1 MELSKKGK
9 TMKKSKN
16 RAFTLAEVM
25 IVLTVIGI
33 LSAILLPVAW
43 HSTPDK
49 NLLKFKKGYNT
60 FSTVIR
66 EIVSN
71 GEYYLPGDLSKKPDG
86 TGFSDKN
93 EDDMSWACNA
103 MASVL
108 SYKKHECFYK
118 DNGAFQIKTDLAG
131 YDGYFSVD
139 NSADVGLGVAKMKEF
154 IDASCIDTSGIYMHG
169 PGTSYMSTNFNDSVV
184 YVLGTDDIHYID
196 LAISSFFYDDSY
208 KIFCIDIDGE
218 GGVKPFGFGVRA
230 DGKIM
235 TGARADRWLE
245 RDLNQEKYACC
256 PKTHR
261 QAYRWGSGATR
272 DICDVGEEVCA
283 E

>member
-1 MELSKKGK
+1 
-9 TMKKSKN
+9 MKKSKN

-43 HSTPDK
+43 RSTPDK

-60 FSTVIR
+60 FSAVIR
-66 EIVSN
+66 ELVSN

-93 EDDMSWACNA
+93 EDDMAWACNA
-103 MASVL
+103 IASML

-118 DNGAFQIKTDLAG
+118 DHGAFQIKTDLSG
-131 YDGYFSVD
+131 YGGYLSIS
-139 NSADVGLGVAKMKEF
+139 NAASASYETEKIKQFL
-154 IDASCIDTSGIYMHG
+154 DASCVDTSEVYMNG
-169 PGTSYMSTNFNDSVV
+169 AGSDTFDSSVV

-196 LAISSFFYDDSY
+196 LAISTKFHSANY
-208 KIFCIDIDGE
+208 KPFCIDIDGE
-218 GGVKPFGFGVRA
+218 GGIKPFGFGVRA

-256 PKTHR
+256 PKAHK
-261 QAYRWGSGATR
+261 QAYRWSSGATR
-272 DICDVGEEVCA
+272 DICDDGEEVCA